1 MTVQVPVTPATEA
14 AAIFDPASLVDELG
28 ILKAQIAKLEAREA
42 EITTAL
48 KAGGRDKYAGALFD
62 CTVSLSERCNWDMKK
77 LREDLGEELMAP
89 YVKPATQITTL
100 KVTAKK

>member
-1 MTVQVPVTPATEA
+1 MTVHTPITPATEA

-28 ILKAQIAKLEAREA
+28 LLKAQIAKLEAREA

-62 CTVSLSERCNWDMKK
+62 CTVSLSERANWDVKK
-77 LREDLGEELMAP
+77 LREDLGDEIMAP
-89 YVKPATQITTL
+89 YAKPATQITTL